1 MVDIMADMQ
10 TSSRQASFPL
20 ADTVAEG
27 DLVARAVHGDGAAFE
42 TIMRRH
48 NRLLFRT
55 ARSIVRNDAEAED
68 VVQEA
73 WMRAWR
79 GLGGYRGESKLSTWL
94 ARIATNEALGRLRR
108 KRAPVIPL
116 EAAMMSSEPEI
127 LAALTDDP
135 RHGPEQA
142 ALRMQV
148 RGLVEARIDLLPEA
162 FRTVFILRALE
173 EMSVEDVAM
182 ALDIPDATV
191 RTRFFR
197 ARSLLREGLAQEL
210 DTAFGDAFSFD
221 GTRCDKIVSGVLAR
235 GRAEGLCERQ

>member
-10 TSSRQASFPL
+10 TSSRQTSFPL
-20 ADTVAEG
+20 ADTAAEG
-27 DLVARAVHGDGAAFE
+27 DLVARAIHGDGAAFE

-79 GLGGYRGESKLSTWL
+79 GLSGYRGESKLSTWL

-108 KRAPVIPL
+108 KHAPVIPL

-182 ALDIPDATV
+182 ALDIPGATV

-221 GTRCDKIVSGVLAR
+221 GARCDKIVSGVLAR
-235 GRAEGLCERQ
+235 GRAEGLCGQQ